1 MSTLPRSAVED
12 GFRPVSYELVA
23 PLVLMAQ
30 LVLSVVPMV

>member
-1 MSTLPRSAVED
+1 MSVLPHLAAED